1 MIVLII
7 SLTAL
12 NALLGTIAQKDLLQE
27 LDVALD
33 SPVRQEP
40 LRQNYARQE
49 YIVEQTQLG
58 HIGMKLHVQ
67 LVTIALKE
75 PRLKL
80 HVQATAPLYVLQD
93 LNSREAR
100 LLLVQQANICQDQ
113 PVNTVIKDMFATLV
127 QKPVTQM
134 TMLKGTFVQLAT
146 IVTLRSVQQKLSAQL
161 ELTTQAPRENLQ
173 LIVCHVL

>member
-1 MIVLII
+1 VIVLII

-12 NALLGTIAQKDLLQE
+12 NAILGTIVQKDLLQE

-40 LRQNYARQE
+40 LRRNYARQE
-49 YIVEQTQLG
+49 YIVEQPQIG
-58 HIGMKLHVQ
+58 HIGMRLHVQ

-80 HVQATAPLYVLQD
+80 HAQATAALYALQD
-93 LNSREAR
+93 LNLREAR
-100 LLLVQQANICQDQ
+100 LLLVQQASTCQDQ
-113 PVNTVIKDMFATLV
+113 PVNTVIKDMFVTLV

-146 IVTLRSVQQKLSAQL
+146 IVTLRSVRQKLSAQL
-161 ELTTQAPRENLQ
+161 ELTIQALRENLPM
-173 LIVCHVL
+173 IVCHVH